1 MKKLYTITFAS
12 LLITSLTSCF
22 LFQTHETCP
31 AYSQIEKKIEKDN
44 LKKEVLNTTI
54 INS

>member
-1 MKKLYTITFAS
+1 MKKIFTITLAS
-12 LLITSLTSCF
+12 FLITSLTSCF

-31 AYSQIEKKIEKDN
+31 AYSQIDKKVEKEIVKDE
-44 LKKEVLNTTI
+44 LTNTTI